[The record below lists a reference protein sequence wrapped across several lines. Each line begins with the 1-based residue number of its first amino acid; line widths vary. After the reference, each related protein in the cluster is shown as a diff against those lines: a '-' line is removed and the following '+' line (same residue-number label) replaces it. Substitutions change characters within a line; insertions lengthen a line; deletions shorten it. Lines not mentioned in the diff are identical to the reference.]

1 VTRRAFTARKII
13 AALAWAAAAATAR
26 ADCSLSSAGVAFGAY
41 DPLASAP
48 VESAGTIGINC
59 SPATSYAIAL
69 SAGNGTFDARLLRSG
84 ASALGYN
91 LYTDP
96 ARTTV
101 WGDGTGTS
109 MTVSGSGTG
118 ASYPVYGRIPA
129 RQNVPAG
136 SYADTITVTVTF

>member
-1 VTRRAFTARKII
+1 MMSWPRTVRTILAAIASAAMAGTAQ
-13 AALAWAAAAATAR
+13 
-26 ADCSLSSAGVAFGAY
+26 ADCSVSSVGVAFGPY
-41 DPLASAP
+41 DPLASPP
-48 VESAGTIGINC
+48 VDSAGTISVTC
-59 SPATSYAIAL
+59 SPATSYTIAL
-69 SAGNGTFDARLLRSG
+69 GSGDGTFDARLLRSG

-96 ARTTV
+96 ARMTI

-118 ASYPVYGRIPA
+118 ASYSVYGRIPA

-136 SYADTITVTVTF
+136 SYADTITITVTF